1 MKKAELVLIP
11 SPGIS
16 HLVPTIE
23 FAKRLLD
30 RDDRFSITVL
40 VIPKSLTGSS
50 EYTQSLPASDTRIRF
65 INLPVVETPS
75 LEKSEVSK
83 EKLVAD
89 HRESYKPYVKEAI
102 IKNVLSNSDS
112 VPLAGMVFDMFCS
125 SMVDVGKELGVPS
138 HLFFTCN
145 AACLALMLYLPGRDD
160 EVRREFEDFD
170 SACVIPGYV
179 NQVPSKVWPLFLFN
193 KYGGYESFVKHG
205 RRFKETKGIIVNTY
219 SELEADAV
227 KCLMNDFEDGDV
239 PPVYTVGPLIDMK
252 GESDKIVFLCF
263 GSQGSFGEDQVKQI
277 ALGLEKCGHRFLWSL
292 RKPPQNDKIGL
303 PSDYKGDHFQEVLP
317 NGFLERTKKMGT
329 VCGWA
334 PQKAVLAH
342 KSVGGFVSHCG
353 WDSIL
358 ESLWFGVP
366 IVTWP
371 MYAVQQINAFLMV
384 KDLGL
389 GVELRLDYRN
399 TSGEVVLGDE
409 IASAIKCVME
419 SDNEVRRRSKRRM
432 KRADQR

>member
-16 HLVPTIE
+16 HLVPSIE

-89 HRESYKPYVKEAI
+89 HRESNKPYVKEAI

-160 EVRREFEDFD
+160 EG
-170 SACVIPGYV
+170 VIPGYV

-239 PPVYTVGPLIDMK
+239 PSVYTVGPLIDMK
-252 GESDKIVFLCF
+252 GENDDSERDGIMKWLEDQPDSSVVFLCF

-277 ALGLEKCGHRFLWSL
+277 ALGLEKCGHRFLRSL
-292 RKPPQNDKIGL
+292 RKPPPNDKIG
-303 PSDYKGDHFQEVLP
+303 EVLP

-329 VCGWA
+329 VE
-334 PQKAVLAH
+334 
-342 KSVGGFVSHCG
+342 GFVSHCG
-353 WDSIL
+353 WNSIL

-371 MYAVQQINAFLMV
+371 MYAEQQINAFQMV